1 MGYYYDRI
9 NTKEVVTGL
18 PEMLDPKV
26 DVVFKWIFGAEENH
40 PLLISLLNAVLGWTG
55 ERQIA
60 AVQILNPYLEQE
72 YIDDSYGILD
82 IKVQLGSGELV
93 DVEMQIGD
101 RANMER
107 RSTFYICRLFG
118 DQKIT
123 RGRYQDLNR
132 AIGINILDFV
142 RIQDSPNYHTRFR
155 LRECD
160 ENFDLTDAIEIHF
173 IELPK
178 LDVEL
183 VNYENPLDRWAMFL
197 KGWDNMELL
206 ERLTEE
212 DPAIAQARKALEK
225 MASDPRA
232 KEIYEQRL
240 KAIMDRNSDL
250 YEAELKG
257 KREGIR
263 EGKREG
269 KREGIRE
276 GKREGRVEGQA
287 DLLIRLLKKKF
298 TSVPAEMEAQV
309 RELPA
314 EKLQQLAEA
323 IFDLKSIEDVRD
335 FL

>member
-26 DVVFKWIFGAEENH
+26 DVVFKWIFGAEENQ

-269 KREGIRE
+269 IRE

>member
-1 MGYYYDRI
+1 
-9 NTKEVVTGL
+9 VVTGL

-26 DVVFKWIFGAEENH
+26 DVVFKWIFGAEENQ

-240 KAIMDRNSDL
+240 KAIMDRNSDI
-250 YEAELKG
+250 YEAELK
-257 KREGIR
+257 
-263 EGKREG
+263 GKREG

-276 GKREGRVEGQA
+276 GKREGETEKAYEVARAALREGA
-287 DLLIRLLKKKF
+287 DVDFVAKITGLSLENIQKLKAEILLARTNPAPG
-298 TSVPAEMEAQV
+298 TSN
-309 RELPA
+309 
-314 EKLQQLAEA
+314 
-323 IFDLKSIEDVRD
+323 
-335 FL
+335 